1 MTQPRTGKTSKST
14 ITDHFASLRDPRI
27 ERTKKH
33 LLHDILVI
41 TICAV
46 IGGAD
51 DWVNIA
57 RFARCKR
64 KWFKS
69 FLSLPNGIP
78 SHDTLGRVFAALD
91 PEELTRCFSN
101 WISSLVK
108 VTEGEVIAIDGK
120 TLRHSFDTASKK
132 AAIHMVSAWASKQ
145 RLVLGQVKTEEKSN
159 EITAIPRLLDLLDVR
174 GCIVTIDAMGCQREI
189 AKKIVDKEADY
200 VLSLKGNQE
209 TVHDE
214 VRSFF
219 DWARREKFKDVAH
232 DYFESTDGDHGRI
245 EIRRCWLT
253 PDIQWFADVKRWAG
267 LKSFGLVE
275 SERTVNGKAT
285 VEQRYFLSTLPG
297 DNAELFAMAVRQH
310 WTVENSLH
318 WVLDVAFREDESR
331 VRKDHAPENF
341 AILRHI
347 ALNLLQQETSIPSM
361 KGKRLVA
368 GWDNDYLLKVLG
380 VVQTTE

>member
-1 MTQPRTGKTSKST
+1 MKRARSGKST
-14 ITDHFASLRDPRI
+14 ITAQFASLRDPRI

-33 LLHDILVI
+33 LLHDIVVI

-57 RFARCKR
+57 RFARAKQ

-69 FLSLPNGIP
+69 FLTLANGIP

-91 PEELTRCFSN
+91 PDELRRCFSN
-101 WISSLVK
+101 WVSSLVK
-108 VTEGEVIAIDGK
+108 VTQGEVVAIDGK
-120 TLRHSFDTASKK
+120 TLRHSFDTASTKT
-132 AAIHMVSAWASKQ
+132 AIHMVSAWAAGQ

-159 EITAIPRLLDLLDVR
+159 EITAIPKLLELLDVQ

-189 AKKIVDKEADY
+189 AKKIVDKGADY

-214 VRSFF
+214 VRTFF
-219 DWARREKFKDVAH
+219 EWARRENFKDVAH
-232 DYFESTDGDHGRI
+232 DYFETTDGDHGRI
-245 EIRRCWLT
+245 EIRRCWT
-253 PDIQWFADVKRWAG
+253 TSDIKWFAGVDRWAG
-267 LKSFGLVE
+267 LKSFALVE
-275 SERTVNGKAT
+275 AERTVAGKT
-285 VEQRYFLSTLPG
+285 SIEQRYFLSTLSG
-297 DNAELFAMAVRQH
+297 TLAEPVALAVRQH

-347 ALNLLQQETSIPSM
+347 ALNLLQQESSIPSM

-368 GWDNDYLLKVLG
+368 GWDDDYLLKVLG
-380 VVQTTE
+380 VG